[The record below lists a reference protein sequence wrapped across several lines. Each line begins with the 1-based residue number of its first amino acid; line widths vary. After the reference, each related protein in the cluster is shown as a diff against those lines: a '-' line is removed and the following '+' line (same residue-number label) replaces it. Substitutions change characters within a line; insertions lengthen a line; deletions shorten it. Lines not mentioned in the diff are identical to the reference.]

1 MLKKQLE
8 SYLKE
13 AKKEI
18 NNTYF
23 TDDGGRFVG
32 EMKGN
37 KRLDK
42 FNFRARQ
49 VLRMHAL
56 PNLSLAKSNFRRN
69 PKKKLSDNGPQPR
82 TARPLLHLRTPC
94 LHHKSEERDR
104 PLRRRRTPCLHQ
116 KSEDA

>member
-18 NNTYF
+18 NITYF

-37 KRLDK
+37 KRNGQGIKYHKNGNKEYQGVWIDDK
-42 FNFRARQ
+42 
-49 VLRMHAL
+49 L
-56 PNLSLAKSNFRRN
+56 
-69 PKKKLSDNGPQPR
+69 NGNGI
-82 TARPLLHLRTPC
+82 
-94 LHHKSEERDR
+94 KYDEN
-104 PLRRRRTPCLHQ
+104 
-116 KSEDA
+116 